1 MTITVNGVEISDAS
15 VNVESAFHEEGDILQ
30 RQFDA
35 ARALVIREVLR
46 QRAAEHGLLSEAEPA
61 GEGDAA
67 LDEAIDALLERE
79 VETPEPDE
87 SACRQYFDSNR
98 AQFRTPSVLEVRHI
112 LLAAP
117 PEDLE
122 AREEARNTA
131 EELIAVLQSQPERFD
146 ELARAHSRC
155 PSAKEGGQLGQVS
168 RGQTVPEF
176 EEALE
181 RLEPGLAA
189 RPLNTRYG
197 YHVVQVDHHMPG
209 RDLGFEEV
217 RDTIADYLRER
228 SHRRAV
234 SQYLKL
240 LLAEADIQGIELE
253 EADSP
258 LLQ

>member
-1 MTITVNGVEISDAS
+1 MTITVNGVEISEAA
-15 VNVESAFHEEGDILQ
+15 VNVESAFHEAGDILQ

-46 QRAAEHGLLSEAEPA
+46 QRAVAQGLLDASTECE
-61 GEGDAA
+61 GETA
-67 LDEAIDALLERE
+67 LEEAIDTLLERE

-87 SACRQYFDSNR
+87 SACRQYYESNR
-98 AQFRTPSVLEVRHI
+98 ALFRTPPLLEVRHI
-112 LLAAP
+112 LLVAP

-122 AREEARNTA
+122 GREQARDLA
-131 EELIAVLQSQPERFD
+131 ESLIERLRAEPECFE

-155 PSAKEGGQLGQVS
+155 PSAREGGRLGQIS

-176 EEALE
+176 EQALE
-181 RLEPGLAA
+181 RLGTGLAE
-189 RPLNTRYG
+189 RPVNTRYG
-197 YHVVQVDHHMPG
+197 YHVVWVDRHTPG
-209 RDLGFEEV
+209 RELGYEEV
-217 RDTIADYLRER
+217 RHTIAEYLSER

-240 LLAEADIQGIELE
+240 LLAEAEIQGIELE